1 MIKYEKTDYGFKYG
15 SCEIERTCSDAK
27 KGWVDITLTTPKFKQ
42 GIQIYVTK
50 TGKVR
55 FIDNENNQEWCR
67 CDDLFK

>member
-27 KGWVDITLTTPKFKQ
+27 KGWVVMTLETPKYKH
-42 GIQIYVTK
+42 GIQIYITK

-55 FIDNENNQEWCR
+55 IFNNLNNKEWKEINE
-67 CDDLFK
+67 